1 MNPWTKNRKDRFNKN
16 CATNYLPCA
25 IVTDLVMLI
34 ALVIVLSLCSFNEYQ
49 NFSLS
54 LSCLG
59 FIEIF
64 KWISCVEVCHWLLR
78 SPGVHW
84 QFRANLHRRRHR
96 RQKVNFVSKA
106 SRKST
111 FLKNVLIFYLY
122 FISTACKAWFC
133 TQFYA
138 YFLLMWYISKFYPKA
153 WIDLFSK
160 LYFLP
165 WKATRL
171 AGHYCSE

>member
-34 ALVIVLSLCSFNEYQ
+34 ALVIVLSFCSYNECQ

-54 LSCLG
+54 LPRLG

-78 SPGVHW
+78 SPGVRW
-84 QFRANLHRRRHR
+84 QFRANLHRSRHR
-96 RQKVNFVSKA
+96 RQKVNFVSYKA
-106 SRKST
+106 SRKSM
-111 FLKNVLIFYLY
+111 FLKNVLIFIYIL
-122 FISTACKAWFC
+122 FRLLARHDSVHNFMHIS
-133 TQFYA
+133 Y
-138 YFLLMWYISKFYPKA
+138 
-153 WIDLFSK
+153 
-160 LYFLP
+160 
-165 WKATRL
+165 
-171 AGHYCSE
+171 